1 MLNKSSLLAGGVDNQ
16 THRLTVGHWVENTN
30 AYDYES
36 YGYDLS
42 GNTGALN
49 PNALYVNGSS
59 YAISGLRACHHHPKQ
74 GGDTV
79 YDVTIRFSSAKTL
92 GLSIQLMYNGSVLT
106 GEIKKDKYGNYSVE
120 WEGWAAQQWFN
131 KFKSAVNTTIGVKII
146 AG

>member
-16 THRLTVGHWVENTN
+16 THRLTVGRWVVESTH
-30 AYDYES
+30 YDYES
-36 YGYDLS
+36 CGYDLS

-59 YAISGLRACHHHPKQ
+59 YTISELSACHHHPKS

-79 YDVTIRFSSAKTL
+79 YDVTICLSTAETL
-92 GLSIQLMYNGSVLT
+92 VLPIQLMYNGSVLT
-106 GEIKKDKYGNYSVE
+106 GEIKKDKSGTYSCK
-120 WEGWAAQQWFN
+120 WKGWAAQQWFN
-131 KFKSAVNTTIGVKII
+131 NFRSAVNTTIDVKII

>member
-16 THRLTVGHWVENTN
+16 THRLTVGSWVENGYS
-30 AYDYES
+30 YDDEFC
-36 YGYDLS
+36 GYDLS

-59 YAISGLRACHHHPKQ
+59 YAISKLHACHHHPKR
-74 GGDTV
+74 GGDTF
-79 YDVTIRFSSAKTL
+79 YDVIIYLSSAKTL
-92 GLSIQLMYNGSVLT
+92 GLPIQLMYNGLVLT
-106 GEIKKDKYGNYSVE
+106 GKIDLDSHGDYSCK

-131 KFKSAVNTTIGVKII
+131 KFKSAVNTTIDVKII

>member
-16 THRLTVGHWVENTN
+16 THRLTVGHWVEKTN
-30 AYDYES
+30 NYDYES
-36 YGYDLS
+36 CGYDLS

-59 YAISGLRACHHHPKQ
+59 YAISRLRACHHHPKR

-79 YDVTIRFSSAKTL
+79 YDVIIWLSSAETL
-92 GLSIQLMYNGSVLT
+92 GLPIQLMYNGSVLT
-106 GEIKKDKYGNYSVE
+106 GEIKKDKYGNYSGE
-120 WEGWAAQQWFN
+120 WKGWAAQQWFN
-131 KFKSAVNTTIGVKII
+131 NFRSAVNTTIDVKII